1 MVKISLDEK
10 NWKSLVSTAANGIS
24 DIEDIKV
31 SSIGKTT
38 LTRFKTFV
46 DIENNFNTTL
56 EHFKT
61 YSAANA
67 KKMTKVADKIVA
79 EDKKAANQ
87 IKKNTVRF
95 K

>member
-38 LTRFKTFV
+38 LTRFKNFV
-46 DIENNFNTTL
+46 DIKINLVIPLNFQ
-56 EHFKT
+56 
-61 YSAANA
+61 ANFHLSSNY
-67 KKMTKVADKIVA
+67 KL
-79 EDKKAANQ
+79 
-87 IKKNTVRF
+87 
-95 K
+95 

>member
-38 LTRFKTFV
+38 LTRFK
-46 DIENNFNTTL
+46 NFCL
-56 EHFKT
+56 I
-61 YSAANA
+61 S
-67 KKMTKVADKIVA
+67 KI
-79 EDKKAANQ
+79 
-87 IKKNTVRF
+87 TSTRL
-95 K
+95 